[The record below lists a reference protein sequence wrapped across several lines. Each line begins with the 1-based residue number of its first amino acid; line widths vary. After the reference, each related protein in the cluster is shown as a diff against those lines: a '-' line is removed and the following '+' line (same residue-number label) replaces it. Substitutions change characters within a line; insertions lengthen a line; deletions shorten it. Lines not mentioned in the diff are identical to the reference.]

1 MPPRRPL
8 SPLEDSLMGGASGD
22 GVVYALNEKTGSE
35 TTIFSFNGTNG
46 AGPNALTVTQD
57 GIIYATS

>member
-1 MPPRRPL
+1 
-8 SPLEDSLMGGASGD
+8 MGGASGD